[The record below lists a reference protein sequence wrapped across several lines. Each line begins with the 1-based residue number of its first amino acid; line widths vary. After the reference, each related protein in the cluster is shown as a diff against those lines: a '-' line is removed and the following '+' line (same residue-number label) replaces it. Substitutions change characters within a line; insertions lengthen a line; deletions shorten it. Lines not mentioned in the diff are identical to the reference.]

1 MNIINK
7 TAYTFMKRRYRKVER
22 YMDDPI
28 GVQQRV
34 FEGLIAGGLGTEWGN
49 KYHYGDIR
57 SWEDFSQQVPVNT
70 YADLYPY
77 VQRIMKGENY
87 LLWNEKVRWLAKSS
101 GTTGKAS
108 KFIPVT
114 KAALEQCHYKGGKDM
129 VAIYC
134 NMYPD
139 THLFTGYSLAL
150 GGSRQENP
158 DTKLFCG
165 DVSAILMDNLPA
177 WAERFRFPRKE
188 VALMNEWEAKLDAL
202 VKSTYNRKIVSLS
215 GVPSWMAVLLQKS
228 IEYAGKNS
236 VAEMWPN
243 IETFFYGGVHFEP
256 YRKKFDQLIGR
267 NDMRYV
273 NIYNASEGFF
283 GVQDQVHSSDML
295 LLLDNGI
302 FYEFMPLEETDKP
315 NPKLIPLWQVE
326 KGRNYAMVI
335 STNSGLWRYIIGD
348 TVMFTSLSP
357 YRIQITGRT
366 KNFINVCGEELIVDN
381 AIQALNATCAQL
393 DCEVREFTAAP
404 YFSAD
409 AKPVGHQWL
418 VEFEREPADIDL
430 FATTLDKNLQ
440 VVNTDY
446 QSKRYKDFI
455 LRPLLLTVAPQ
466 GTFFEWQKQRNRLGG
481 QSKVPRLNNTRE
493 TIDPLLEIANSVRSS
508 EFGVRN

>member
-7 TAYTFMKRRYRKVER
+7 TAYTFMKRRFRTVEH
-22 YMDDPI
+22 YMTDPE
-28 GVQQRV
+28 GVQHKV
-34 FEGLIAGGLGTEWGN
+34 FESLIQGGIGTEWGD
-49 KYHYGDIR
+49 KYHFADIH
-57 SWEDFSQQVPVNT
+57 SWDDYNRLVPINT

-77 VQRIMKGENY
+77 ILRIMHGENN

-114 KAALEQCHYKGGKDM
+114 QAALEQSHYKGGKDM

-134 NMYPD
+134 NMYAD
-139 THLFTGYSLAL
+139 THLFTGYNLAL

-177 WAERFRFPRKE
+177 WAEHFRFPKKE
-188 VALMNEWEAKLDAL
+188 VALMKEWETKLNAL
-202 VKSTYNRKIVSLS
+202 VQSTYNRNIVSLS

-228 IEYAGKNS
+228 VEYAGKDT
-236 VAEMWPN
+236 VAQMWPN
-243 IETFFYGGVHFEP
+243 LEAFFYGGVHFDP
-256 YRKKFDQLIGR
+256 YRKKFAQLIG
-267 NDMRYV
+267 NPQMRYV

-283 GVQDQVHSSDML
+283 GVQDQANSIDML
-295 LLLDNGI
+295 LLLNNGI
-302 FYEFMPLEETDKP
+302 FYEFIPLSEIDSPHP
-315 NPKLIPLWQVE
+315 NIVPLWQVQ
-326 KGRNYAMVI
+326 KGQNYAMVI
-335 STNSGLWRYIIGD
+335 STNSGLWRYLIGD
-348 TVMFTSLSP
+348 TVCFTSTRP

-381 AIQALNATCAQL
+381 AIQAMNLACAELN
-393 DCEVREFTAAP
+393 CEVKEFTAAP
-404 YFSAD
+404 YFSSD
-409 AKPVGHQWL
+409 EKPIGHQWL

-430 FATTLDKNLQ
+430 FAKTLDKKLQ
-440 VVNTDY
+440 EVNTDY

-455 LRPLLLTVAPQ
+455 LHPLMLTVAPN
-466 GTFFEWQKQRNRLGG
+466 GTFFEWQRQRNRLGG

-493 TIDPLLEIANSVRSS
+493 IIDPLLEIAKLS
-508 EFGVRN
+508 

>member
-7 TAYTFMKRRYRKVER
+7 TAYTFMKRRFRTVEH
-22 YMDDPI
+22 YMTDPE
-28 GVQQRV
+28 GVQHKV
-34 FEGLIAGGLGTEWGN
+34 FESLIQGGIGTEWGD
-49 KYHYGDIR
+49 KYHFADIH
-57 SWEDFSQQVPVNT
+57 SWDDYNRLVPINT

-77 VQRIMKGENY
+77 ILRIMHGENN

-114 KAALEQCHYKGGKDM
+114 QAALEQSHYKGGKDM

-134 NMYPD
+134 NMYAD
-139 THLFTGYSLAL
+139 THLFTGYNLAL

-177 WAERFRFPRKE
+177 WAEHFRFPKKE
-188 VALMNEWEAKLDAL
+188 VALMKEWETKLNAL
-202 VKSTYNRKIVSLS
+202 VQSTYNRNIVSLS

-228 IEYAGKNS
+228 VEYAGKDT
-236 VAEMWPN
+236 VAQMWPN
-243 IETFFYGGVHFEP
+243 LEAFFYGGVHFDP
-256 YRKKFDQLIGR
+256 YRKKFDQLIG
-267 NDMRYV
+267 NPQMRYV

-283 GVQDQVHSSDML
+283 GVQDQANSSDML

-302 FYEFMPLEETDKP
+302 FYEFIPLSEIDSPHP
-315 NPKLIPLWQVE
+315 NIVPLWQVQ
-326 KGRNYAMVI
+326 KGQNYAMVI
-335 STNSGLWRYIIGD
+335 STNSGLWRYLIGD
-348 TVMFTSLSP
+348 TVCFTSTRP

-381 AIQALNATCAQL
+381 AIQAMNLACAELN
-393 DCEVREFTAAP
+393 CEVKEFTAAP
-404 YFSAD
+404 YFSSD
-409 AKPVGHQWL
+409 EKPIGHQWL

-430 FATTLDKNLQ
+430 FAKTLDKKLQ
-440 VVNTDY
+440 EVNTDY

-455 LRPLLLTVAPQ
+455 LHPLMLTVAPN
-466 GTFFEWQKQRNRLGG
+466 GTFFEWQRQRNRLGG

-493 TIDPLLEIANSVRSS
+493 IIDPLLEIAKLS
-508 EFGVRN
+508 